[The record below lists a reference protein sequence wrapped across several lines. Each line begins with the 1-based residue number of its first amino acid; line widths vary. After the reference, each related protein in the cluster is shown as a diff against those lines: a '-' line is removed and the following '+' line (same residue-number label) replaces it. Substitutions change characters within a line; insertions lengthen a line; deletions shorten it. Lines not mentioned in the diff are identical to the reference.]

1 MDVQIPANFDYF
13 QLIEEVGFP
22 ITLAM
27 VCGWFIMQAMELVLG
42 SVVKSIKKLTGL
54 IRSMDGR
61 VRQMNTDVLELDG
74 LVSGSLMVDPLPE
87 NSYYTINQEDK

>member
-13 QLIEEVGFP
+13 GLIEEVGFP

-61 VRQMNTDVLELDG
+61 VRQMNIDVLELDG
-74 LVSGSLMVDPLPE
+74 LVSNSLLVDALPE
-87 NSYYTINQEDK
+87 KNYYTINVEDK

>member
-1 MDVQIPANFDYF
+1 
-13 QLIEEVGFP
+13 
-22 ITLAM
+22 
-27 VCGWFIMQAMELVLG
+27 MQAMELVLG